1 MNVNDVK
8 LSIAK
13 DQLSQLPVVTYSGQ
27 IRVINTEAE
36 AIAAVKALSG
46 VKTVGFDTETK
57 PSFKKGRTNT
67 VSLIQIS
74 DGACCYLFRINK
86 FGFAKCLV
94 DFMQNPD
101 VTKIGLSLRD
111 DFHVLHRLSP
121 FEPQEFVDL
130 QTLVS
135 DYCITDASL
144 QKIFAII
151 FSQRISKSQRL
162 SNWEAETL
170 TEQQQAYASIDA
182 WACLKI
188 YNHLTGGHFNPQES
202 PYVAQTKE
210 NGG

>member
-1 MNVNDVK
+1 MNINELK

-13 DQLSQLPVVTYSGQ
+13 EQLAQLPVVVYTGL
-27 IRVINTEAE
+27 IRVINTEEE
-36 AIAAVKALSG
+36 AIAAIESLRKVKI
-46 VKTVGFDTETK
+46 VGFDTETK

-94 DFMQNPD
+94 DFLQDPA
-101 VTKIGLSLRD
+101 VKKIGLSLRD

-121 FEPQEFVDL
+121 FEPQSFVDL
-130 QTLVS
+130 QSFVS

-144 QKIFAII
+144 QKIFAVI
-151 FSQRISKSQRL
+151 FGQRISKSQRL
-162 SNWEAETL
+162 SNWEADSL
-170 TEQQQAYASIDA
+170 SEQQQTYASIDA

-188 YNHLTGGHFNPQES
+188 YNHLISGHFNPQQS
-202 PYVAQTKE
+202 PYVAQTAE
-210 NGG
+210 N